1 MVILAENSTTLE
13 NSTLKEDVSERL
25 ETGLDSAGVESRR
38 KQFGFNEVLEKK
50 AKPWL
55 QFVKRFWGLS
65 AWLLEIIIVLSIFL
79 QRYAD
84 VYIILGLLVLNAVLG
99 FEEELRA
106 SKTAELLKEK
116 LRINA
121 RVLRNGVWGVLP
133 AREIV
138 PDDFVR
144 IRLGDFVPA
153 DVRIVSG
160 CLEVDQSALTGESFC
175 VEKEAGSLLYSG
187 SIVKRGE
194 ADGVVVSIGASTYFG
209 RAVQLVQL
217 AKPKLHIE
225 KVISGVV
232 RWLLVFVSV
241 LAIVALVCSV
251 LRGFD
256 VIDTLPILVVILL
269 SAIPVALP
277 AMFTVSM
284 ALGAMELSKK
294 GVLITRLSAVEDAA
308 TMNVLCVDKT
318 GTITMNKLSI
328 IKTLAHS
335 GFSENDVTLYGALAS
350 QEANHDPIDL
360 VFIEKAKHEEMPI
373 SMFRQVKFVPFDPK
387 TRCTQAVIQK
397 DGETFRVMKGAVRV
411 VSEACG
417 LTEVEEK
424 QLEEQAQ
431 KYALKGYRILAVAK
445 ADDDFEKSKVKF
457 VGLAILY
464 DMPRPDSKQ
473 LIHELGELGI
483 SVKMLTGDALPIAKE
498 TAKSAGL
505 GDSITLV
512 SDLRADGKKDFLLTD
527 EEIQKSDGF
536 AEVYPED
543 KYAIVKSLQDS
554 KYIVGMTGD
563 GVNDAPA
570 LRQAEVGI
578 AVSNATDVAKSAA
591 SVVLVNEGLTSIVD
605 LVKNGRVIYERI
617 SAWILSKTIRT
628 LQVSVFTVLTFL
640 LTGNYAVSA
649 FGVIMY
655 FFLTDPV
662 KIAISTDKLQG
673 SNKPS
678 TWKINGAIKASII
691 LGTLVTVESI
701 ALLYI
706 VLNVFN
712 VSINNPAIYTYTFE
726 ILFYSALL
734 LNFNVRERRPFY
746 KSMPSKILLLT
757 IIISLIVGTI
767 LVTVG
772 IPNLPAVPIT
782 GTLTILCL
790 SAFFTF
796 IINDLTK
803 VRMVQKL
810 KIQW

>member
-1 MVILAENSTTLE
+1 MVEKSIAPENSVLTD
-13 NSTLKEDVSERL
+13 NDCERL
-25 ETGLDSAGVESRR
+25 ESGLGSAEVEQRR
-38 KQFGFNEVLEKK
+38 KQFGFNEVSEKK
-50 AKPWL
+50 VKSWL
-55 QFVKRFWGLS
+55 LFVKRFWGLS
-65 AWLLEIIIVLSIFL
+65 AWLLEIIIVLSLFL

-84 VYIILGLLVLNAVLG
+84 VVIIFGLLVLNAVLG
-99 FEEELRA
+99 FAEERRA
-106 SKTAELLKEK
+106 SKATDALKEK

-121 RVLRNGVWGVLP
+121 RVLREGVWRVLP

-138 PDDFVR
+138 PDDVVR
-144 IRLGDFVPA
+144 IRPGDFVPA
-153 DVRIVSG
+153 DVKIVEG
-160 CLEVDQSALTGESFC
+160 QLDVDQSALTGESFN
-175 VEKEAGSLLYSG
+175 VEKNPGNLLYSG
-187 SIVKRGE
+187 SIIKRGE
-194 ADGVVVSIGASTYFG
+194 ANGVVVATGTSTYFG
-209 RAVQLVQL
+209 RTAQLVQL

-225 KVISGVV
+225 EVISSVV
-232 RWLLVFVSV
+232 RWLLVIVSV

-251 LRGFD
+251 LRGFN
-256 VIDTLPILVVILL
+256 VIDVLPILLVILL

-328 IKTLAHS
+328 IERIAYN
-335 GFSENDVTLYGALAS
+335 GFNEKDVALYGAMAS
-350 QEANHDPIDL
+350 QEANHDAIDL
-360 VFIEKAKHEEMPI
+360 AFIERAKQDNSLNDTFKQIEFI
-373 SMFRQVKFVPFDPK
+373 PFDPK
-387 TRCTQAVIQK
+387 TRCTQATIQK
-397 DGETFRVMKGAVRV
+397 DEKTFRVMKGAVRV
-411 VSEACG
+411 ISEACE
-417 LTEVEEK
+417 LTKTEK
-424 QLEEQAQ
+424 TQIEEQTQ
-431 KYALKGYRILAVAK
+431 KYALKGYRVLAVAK
-445 ADDDFEKSKVKF
+445 IDHTKSKAHL

-473 LIHELGELGI
+473 LIEKLGELGI

-498 TAKSAGL
+498 TAKSIGL
-505 GDSITLV
+505 GDCIMLAANLKT
-512 SDLRADGKKDFLLTD
+512 DIEKKTLLT
-527 EEIQKSDGF
+527 EEATQQYDGF

-543 KYAIVKSLQDS
+543 KYTIVKNLQNS
-554 KYIVGMTGD
+554 KCIVGMTGD

-591 SVVLVNEGLTSIVD
+591 GIVLVNEGLTSIID
-605 LVKNGRVIYERI
+605 LVKNGRIIYEQI

-628 LQVSVFTVLTFL
+628 LQVSIFTVLTFI
-640 LTGNYAVSA
+640 LTGNYAISA
-649 FGVIMY
+649 FSVIMY

-673 SNKPS
+673 SNTPA
-678 TWKINGAIKASII
+678 TWKISGAIKASAI

-701 ALLYI
+701 ILLFM

-712 VSINNPAIYTYTFE
+712 VPISNPAIYTYTFE
-726 ILFYSALL
+726 ILFFSALL

-746 KSMPSKILLLT
+746 KSIPSKILLFT
-757 IIISLIVGTI
+757 IMTSLIVGTI

-772 IPNLPAVPIT
+772 IPNLPAVPIVQ
-782 GTLTILCL
+782 TLIIMGL

-796 IINDLTK
+796 IINDFTK
-803 VRMVQKL
+803 VFMVKKL
-810 KIQW
+810 KIKW